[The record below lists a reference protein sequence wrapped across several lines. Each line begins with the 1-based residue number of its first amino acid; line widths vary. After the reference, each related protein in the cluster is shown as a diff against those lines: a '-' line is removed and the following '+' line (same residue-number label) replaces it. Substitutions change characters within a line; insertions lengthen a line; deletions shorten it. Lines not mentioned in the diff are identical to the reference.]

1 MLRIQVRKVFTF
13 SSMNYSSI
21 ILTRINLIFILF
33 QDLKNFKKFAS
44 DLVSNLRQNII
55 DKRRSRLIPSI
66 INYNKRKFTI
76 KWSRGE
82 SYRIKSCGFVSRKSL
97 LKRRAQIN
105 GGRKWSVLYF
115 FSLSPFLSRGVFWQR
130 FARKPA
136 KSGEKMLNAWK

>member
-66 INYNKRKFTI
+66 INYNK
-76 KWSRGE
+76 
-82 SYRIKSCGFVSRKSL
+82 
-97 LKRRAQIN
+97 
-105 GGRKWSVLYF
+105 
-115 FSLSPFLSRGVFWQR
+115 
-130 FARKPA
+130 
-136 KSGEKMLNAWK
+136 